1 MTEGNEAF
9 HLQSHCTPEVAR
21 AVRVLMVSAAALEE
35 KDWIDPLP
43 IFEGGPVER
52 LKAAHAEGIDW
63 PELYADDANVR
74 KFVDALVDV
83 ITRG

>member
-43 IFEGGPVER
+43 IFEVQTTTKTG
-52 LKAAHAEGIDW
+52 
-63 PELYADDANVR
+63 
-74 KFVDALVDV
+74 
-83 ITRG
+83 